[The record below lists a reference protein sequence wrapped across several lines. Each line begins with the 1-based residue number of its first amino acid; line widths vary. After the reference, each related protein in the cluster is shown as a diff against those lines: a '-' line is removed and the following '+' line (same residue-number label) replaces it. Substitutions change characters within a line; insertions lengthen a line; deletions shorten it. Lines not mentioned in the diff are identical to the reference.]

1 MKKKTIC
8 LCFLALWLQVASG
21 SGDLGDFSEKTVTSL
36 PELEVQKY
44 LTQYKIV
51 GREKDQEQCSEEVF
65 AYRKKMEVIKQ
76 FFFLISIFI
85 NFIQVNLCQKL
96 LFLH

>member
-36 PELEVQKY
+36 PEHEVQKY
-44 LTQYKIV
+44 LTQNRIV
-51 GREKDQEQCSEEVF
+51 GRDKDQEQCSEEVF
-65 AYRKKMEVIKQ
+65 AYRKKMEVIQQ
-76 FFFLISIFI
+76 FIFSV
-85 NFIQVNLCQKL
+85 F
-96 LFLH
+96 